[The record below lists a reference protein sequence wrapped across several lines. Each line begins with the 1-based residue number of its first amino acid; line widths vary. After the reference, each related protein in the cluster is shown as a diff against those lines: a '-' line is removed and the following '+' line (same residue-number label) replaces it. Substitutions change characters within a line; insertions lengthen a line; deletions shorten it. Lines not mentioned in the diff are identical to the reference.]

1 MAENEITLNMPW
13 IKEMKRLLGE
23 KFTVINKFS
32 MDTEKLK
39 KEFNTLRTHN
49 GEQNLGLRPT

>member
-32 MDTEKLK
+32 IDTEKLK

-49 GEQNLGLRPT
+49 DEQNLGRRPT

>member
-32 MDTEKLK
+32 IDTEKLK

-49 GEQNLGLRPT
+49 GEQNLGRRPT

>member
-1 MAENEITLNMPW
+1 MAENEITLNMLW
-13 IKEMKRLLGE
+13 IKEMKRLFGE

-32 MDTEKLK
+32 IDTEKLK

-49 GEQNLGLRPT
+49 DEQNLGRRPT

>member
-1 MAENEITLNMPW
+1 MPW

-32 MDTEKLK
+32 NDTEKLK

-49 GEQNLGLRPT
+49 GEQNLGRRPT